1 MAQTEPIVLKSS
13 APISTKMGWTKW
25 AYIISLITIPVGGIG
40 IFFLLII
47 LFVEHLCRNFHKDK
61 MRKMKF
67 KFINEIPTSDEIY
80 NTIQPAFIKKY
91 GDKVEFDRVED
102 SVSIKY
108 DGIYYDINLQGDGT
122 FCVWWRKS
130 FADAFFTL
138 NEWKEYRKIRTGTAL
153 VAYEVQQAFNV
164 H

>member
-1 MAQTEPIVLKSS
+1 
-13 APISTKMGWTKW
+13 
-25 AYIISLITIPVGGIG
+25 
-40 IFFLLII
+40 
-47 LFVEHLCRNFHKDK
+47 

-91 GDKVEFDRVED
+91 GDQVTFDRVED